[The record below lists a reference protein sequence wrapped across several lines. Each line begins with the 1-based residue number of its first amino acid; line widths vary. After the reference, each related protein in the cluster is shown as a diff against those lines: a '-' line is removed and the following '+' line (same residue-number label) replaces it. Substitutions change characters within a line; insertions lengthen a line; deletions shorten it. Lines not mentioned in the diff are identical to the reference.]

1 MLKVQ
6 NRYLDY
12 LDRQAQ
18 ALEGSPVR
26 CDAIGALR
34 TAIQSTELL
43 VPVIGSFSA
52 GKSSLINAFIERDLL
67 PVGIRPETELA
78 TELRF
83 GDDERIEA
91 ITPGG
96 EAICFP
102 IDEMPALKAR
112 AAEFTHLRLY
122 VKCKPLERIAPL
134 VLVDMPGFD
143 STLANHNKAIA
154 HYIDR
159 GAHYVVVT
167 SVETGGITR
176 SMERQLSDIH
186 QLGRNFS
193 LLLSKANLRAES
205 EVAEIAAK
213 IAEQVE
219 DAFGGG
225 RRVLSLGLDAATQLQ
240 AMLSAIDPEQL
251 VESLFIGDLKRNH
264 STLTGTINVSLS
276 TLKNSAADN
285 THAVEEM
292 KLGLEKVVR
301 KRDALVGDIEAKYST
316 RAVRSCVDA
325 VGEALEDGVDE
336 LVAAGMS
343 GNRDT
348 LSRTVTEIVR
358 GALIRKI
365 KTQISEIGDKINAE
379 FALELGDINTLMSVY
394 TAETDWVG
402 KVTDN
407 STQLLEQ
414 ANRGVNR
421 LSEHLLKRNNAQ
433 TIYRVAATAIA
444 VTTNV
449 VFPLLELVIIF
460 LPDLLRPVFEA
471 RQRQSMRNNMLTE
484 LIPGIKA
491 GLRDKLPEL
500 FREQVAQLVAQVSA
514 QFEQAIAEKQ
524 AVVERLEQERRDNHE
539 NIDQQVSVLL
549 NVKQRI
555 DALASEVIYGE
566 EVTA

>member
-1 MLKVQ
+1 MLKVHK
-6 NRYLDY
+6 RYLDY

-26 CDAIGALR
+26 SDAIGELR
-34 TAIQSTELL
+34 TAIENTELL

-52 GKSSLINAFIERDLL
+52 GKSSLINSFVGRDLL

-83 GDDERIEA
+83 GDDECIEA
-91 ITPGG
+91 ITLGG
-96 EAICFP
+96 EAIRFQ
-102 IDEMPALKAR
+102 IEEMPTLKAR
-112 AAEFTHLRLY
+112 AAEFSHLRLY
-122 VKCKPLERIAPL
+122 VKCEPLARIAPL

-176 SMERQLSDIH
+176 SMERQLADIH
-186 QLGRNFS
+186 ELGRNFS
-193 LLLSKANLRAES
+193 LLLSKANLRAET

-213 IAEQVE
+213 IAEQVD

-225 RRVLSLGLDAATQLQ
+225 RRVLTVGRDAAAQLQ
-240 AMLSAIDPEQL
+240 VMLSAIDPEQL
-251 VESLFIGDLKRNH
+251 VENLFIGDLKRSH
-264 STLTGTINVSLS
+264 SSLTETINVSLS
-276 TLKNSAADN
+276 ALKNSAADN

-301 KRDALVGDIEAKYST
+301 KRDALVGDIEERYSA
-316 RAVRSCVDA
+316 RAVRRCVDA
-325 VGEALEDGVDE
+325 VGEALEGGIDD
-336 LVAAGMS
+336 LVAAGVS

-358 GALIRKI
+358 GTLIRKI
-365 KTQISEIGDKINAE
+365 KAQISEIGEEVTAE
-379 FALELGDINTLMSVY
+379 FALELGDVNTLMSAY
-394 TAETDWVG
+394 TTDADWVG
-402 KVTDN
+402 KVTAN
-407 STQLLEQ
+407 TTHLLEQ
-414 ANRGVNR
+414 ANRGVSR
-421 LSEHLLKRNNAQ
+421 LSEHLSTRDKAK
-433 TIYRVAATAIA
+433 TIYRAAATIIA

-471 RQRQSMRNNMLTE
+471 RQREAMRNKILAEM
-484 LIPGIKA
+484 IPGIKA
-491 GLRDKLPEL
+491 GLRDKLPET
-500 FREQVAQLVAQVSA
+500 FREQVGQLVAQVSA
-514 QFEQAIAEKQ
+514 QFEHAIAEKQ
-524 AVVERLEQERRDNHE
+524 AVVERLEQERRDHHE
-539 NIDQQVSVLL
+539 NIEQQVSVLRA
-549 NVKQRI
+549 VQQRI
-555 DALASEVIYGE
+555 DALASEVIYGDG
-566 EVTA
+566 VTA